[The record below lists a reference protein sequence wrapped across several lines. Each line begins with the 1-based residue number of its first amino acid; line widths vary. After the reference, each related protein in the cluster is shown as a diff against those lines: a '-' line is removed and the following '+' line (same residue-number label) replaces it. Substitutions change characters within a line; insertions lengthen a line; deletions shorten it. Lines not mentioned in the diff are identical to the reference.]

1 MNSNWHI
8 FLDIDGVLATT
19 MQYYSNPKKWNPLYN
34 RYRFDEKCVKVFNQ
48 IIEKTNP
55 VVILSSDWGRDYT
68 LEKLNLIFE
77 INGVNCT
84 ITDVTPNF
92 WDVKYFDIK
101 TQLAV
106 CRADE
111 IKSYTIDHNIT
122 KFLAID
128 DVDLSP
134 WLPDNFVRTRVANEG
149 IKQSGVKD
157 KILKML
163 LS

>member
-1 MNSNWHI
+1 MNPNRYI

-19 MQYYSNPKKWNPLYN
+19 MQFYSNPKKWNPVYN

-55 VVILSSDWGRDYT
+55 IIILSSDWKEDFT
-68 LEKLNLIFE
+68 LEKLNEIFA
-77 INGVNCT
+77 INGINCN
-84 ITDVTPNF
+84 IADKTPNF
-92 WDVKYFDIK
+92 WNIKYFDHK
-101 TQLAV
+101 TQLEI

-111 IKSYTIDHNIT
+111 IKSYVVDHNIT
-122 KFLAID
+122 KFIAID
-128 DVDLSP
+128 DLDLSP
-134 WLPDNFVRTRVANEG
+134 WFLDNFIRTKVANEG